1 MGVYSKDDLFTLW
14 LNFRGQSNE
23 LQMMSD
29 FALCDKAEA
38 QAIVDE
44 FETRLEVETLDGDH
58 RGKEFRVEY
67 GKPTKPKK
75 TAKAAPNPKYQPF
88 RDRFPELSALL
99 DSGKPPTGGTPS
111 TTLIDRETAAKIVEK
126 ARKNAEIK

>member
-1 MGVYSKDDLFTLW
+1 ML
-14 LNFRGQSNE
+14 
-23 LQMMSD
+23 MD
-29 FALCDKAEA
+29 FALCDHKEA
-38 QAIVDE
+38 QALIDD
-44 FETRLEVETLDGDH
+44 FEMRCECATIDGDH
-58 RGKEFRVEY
+58 RGKEDRGAVEY
-67 GKPTKPKK
+67 GKPKK
-75 TAKAAPNPKYQPF
+75 ATKAAPPNPKYQPF

>member
-58 RGKEFRVEY
+58 RGKEYPRWSTAS
-67 GKPTKPKK
+67 PPSPQPKK
-75 TAKAAPNPKYQPF
+75 ATKAAPPNPKYQPF
-88 RDRFPELSALL
+88 RDRFPGVVRFIGQQSR
-99 DSGKPPTGGTPS
+99 PPAGLP
-111 TTLIDRETAAKIVEK
+111 APP
-126 ARKNAEIK
+126 

>member
-1 MGVYSKDDLFTLW
+1 MYSKSDLYGLW
-14 LNFRGQSNE
+14 LGFRGQHDE
-23 LQMMSD
+23 VRVLQD
-29 FALCDKAEA
+29 FALCSKQEAEA
-38 QAIVDE
+38 LIAE
-44 FETRLEVETLDGDH
+44 FELHLECSTLDGDH

>member
-29 FALCDKAEA
+29 FALCDKAKA

-44 FETRLEVETLDGDH
+44 FETGLEVETLHGDH
-58 RGKEFRVEY
+58 RGKAHQGEVEY
-67 GKPTKPKK
+67 IVTRKKRGRPKSMLRE
-75 TAKAAPNPKYQPF
+75 Q
-88 RDRFPELSALL
+88 FPEIAALV
-99 DSGKPPTGGTPS
+99 DNPPPTYTSVPDAP
-111 TTLIDRETAAKIVEK
+111 LISKLTAAEIVKQAMEYAK
-126 ARKNAEIK
+126 VK